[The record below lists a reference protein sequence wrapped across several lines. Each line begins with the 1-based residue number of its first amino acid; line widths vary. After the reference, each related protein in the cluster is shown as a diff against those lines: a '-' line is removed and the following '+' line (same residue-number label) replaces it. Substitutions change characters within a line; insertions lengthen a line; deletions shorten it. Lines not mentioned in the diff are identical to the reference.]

1 MAKNKNNKKEAKRVK
16 ITAREEQQGKQVV
29 NAIFGVL
36 VALALAFL
44 LYATIG
50 MN

>member
-1 MAKNKNNKKEAKRVK
+1 MSKNKDKKNAFRARKD
-16 ITAREEQQGKQVV
+16 AREEQQGKTVV

-44 LYATIG
+44 LYATVIMG
-50 MN
+50 

>member
-1 MAKNKNNKKEAKRVK
+1 MAKNKDKREAFRARKN
-16 ITAREEQQGKQVV
+16 AREEQQGKNVV

-44 LYATIG
+44 LYVTIIMG
-50 MN
+50 

>member
-1 MAKNKNNKKEAKRVK
+1 MAKNKDKRNAQRIKVSK
-16 ITAREEQQGKQVV
+16 REEQQGKNVV

-44 LYATIG
+44 LYATVIMG
-50 MN
+50 